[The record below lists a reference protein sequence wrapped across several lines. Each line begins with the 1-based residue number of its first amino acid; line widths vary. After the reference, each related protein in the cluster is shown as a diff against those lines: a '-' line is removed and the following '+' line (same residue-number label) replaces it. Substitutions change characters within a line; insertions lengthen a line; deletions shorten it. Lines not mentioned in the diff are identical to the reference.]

1 MENTLAAQYLRVST
15 ERQEYSLSFQ
25 SAGIATYAQEHN
37 FTVCET
43 YIDEAKSGLEI
54 RNRKGLSQL
63 LHDVFA
69 GKHLYRAILVYDAG
83 EDFKTRMRLQPMNF
97 FAERLGSGFTIA
109 PSNSAMMDISRTSS
123 LKP

>member
-15 ERQEYSLSFQ
+15 ERQEYSLGLQ

-43 YIDEAKSGLEI
+43 YIDEAKSDLGL
-54 RNRKGLSQL
+54 RHRKGLSQL

-69 GKHLYRAILVYDAG
+69 GSVYIGPSSSTMLAAG
-83 EDFKTRMRLQPMNF
+83 VDFKTPTNPPITNF
-97 FAERLGSGFTIA
+97 SAKPLAYRCTTV
-109 PSNSAMMDISRTSS
+109 PSISRTTATYRM
-123 LKP
+123 